1 MNTPYLNVPNAY
13 QNDLKCLNSASL
25 HHIIMNEHTC
35 TTLLQKAASSVRT
48 THLTQSRGIQRRT
61 VLSKLFSQKK
71 PGHSSP
77 VPCSSKVVRDAA
89 NGTRIEFN
97 GVSRNAGEYKFKS
110 TTIFYNTFIY
120 IYCIYNIHVY
130 VYTSIAFYCIH
141 LLISIDPE
149 RRSSIKAAMR
159 EFPNTPFESF
169 KKHLSSLHLRC
180 KTLLRVT

>member
-1 MNTPYLNVPNAY
+1 MLRTKHVAKVVSVKASIQGRQLQRQCAIFHYIPDRIWSCSSIDVLGAIHHNQSHYHEYPIPNAY

-25 HHIIMNEHTC
+25 HQTIMNEHTC

-97 GVSRNAGEYKFKS
+97 GVSWNAGEYKS
-110 TTIFYNTFIY
+110 TTIFYNTYIY
-120 IYCIYNIHVY
+120 IYM
-130 VYTSIAFYCIH
+130 SIP
-141 LLISIDPE
+141 LLHSIVFIS
-149 RRSSIKAAMR
+149 
-159 EFPNTPFESF
+159 
-169 KKHLSSLHLRC
+169 
-180 KTLLRVT
+180 

>member
-1 MNTPYLNVPNAY
+1 MELELSSTECHEMQVSINLN
-13 QNDLKCLNSASL
+13 
-25 HHIIMNEHTC
+25 
-35 TTLLQKAASSVRT
+35 LLQYST
-48 THLTQSRGIQRRT
+48 IHL
-61 VLSKLFSQKK
+61 
-71 PGHSSP
+71 
-77 VPCSSKVVRDAA
+77 
-89 NGTRIEFN
+89 
-97 GVSRNAGEYKFKS
+97 Y
-110 TTIFYNTFIY
+110 IY